1 MLVSFILFKVKYS
14 IPNEFRESPL
24 LTRIHHFTQFLGIL
38 LVNHNNSRIKILQD
52 HHQER
57 ECF

>member
-14 IPNEFRESPL
+14 IPNEFRASTL
-24 LTRIHHFTQFLGIL
+24 LTRIHFTQFLGIL
-38 LVNHNNSRIKILQD
+38 FVNYNSRIKILQH

>member
-1 MLVSFILFKVKYS
+1 MLVSFILFKVK
-14 IPNEFRESPL
+14 EFRASPL
-24 LTRIHHFTQFLGIL
+24 LTRIHFTQFLGIL
-38 LVNHNNSRIKILQD
+38 FVNYNSRIKILQH